1 MQISLA
7 TAIALYRHYE
17 RHLSA
22 SFMVGGF
29 AFDNWAFG
37 PLDHRATHIVF
48 ISYLCAVAT
57 AIALLHYFEG
67 QPEEKRPSQ
76 RTRHWIALATQFA
89 LGALLSGFCVFY
101 LRSAAIIASWPYLLV
116 LAGIFIGNEV
126 FREYLSEL
134 TISALLFF
142 FSLFSYSILLVPVLL
157 ASIGTLPFVLAG
169 FVAVLAF
176 AIFLR
181 LLSTINEA
189 RLAAARL
196 YIIGGALA
204 IFAAING
211 FYFAG
216 ILPPLPLALVDAGVY
231 HTAKKTGD
239 VYEVSGEAP
248 TWQQWF
254 TRAPIV
260 HLAPGEKLY
269 LYSAVY
275 APVRMATPIVHRWEW
290 YNPISQ
296 RWVGQGEVRF
306 TVRGGRDNGYRGYSI
321 KSLPKAGDW
330 RVDVAAG
337 DGRPMG
343 RVRFTVALVEAPVAL
358 QKETLN

>member
-1 MQISLA
+1 MHRHLV
-7 TAIALYRHYE
+7 TAIGFYRHYE

-22 SFMVGGF
+22 TFMVGGF

-37 PLDHRATHIVF
+37 PLDHRATHMVF
-48 ISYLCAVAT
+48 ISYLLMT
-57 AIALLHYFEG
+57 GGAIALLHYFEG
-67 QPEEKRPSQ
+67 QPEEKRPSA
-76 RTRHWIALATQFA
+76 RIRHFIALAAQFA

-101 LRSAAIIASWPYLLV
+101 LRSAAVIASWPYLLV

-134 TISALLFF
+134 AISSLLFF
-142 FSLFSYSILLVPVLL
+142 FALFSYAILLVPVLL
-157 ASIGTLPFVLAG
+157 ASIGTVPFLLAGVLAI
-169 FVAVLAF
+169 VVF
-176 AIFLR
+176 ALFLS
-181 LLSTINEA
+181 LLSSINEP

-196 YIIGGALA
+196 YIIAGALG

-231 HTAKKTGD
+231 HTAQKAGN
-239 VYEVSGEAP
+239 VYEVTTEPS

-254 TRAPIV
+254 TRSPIV

-269 LYSAVY
+269 LYSAVFV
-275 APVRMATPIVHRWEW
+275 PVRMATPIVHRWQW
-290 YNPISQ
+290 YNPVSK
-296 RWVGQGEVRF
+296 RWEGQGNVGF
-306 TVRGGRDNGYRGYSI
+306 TVRGGRDEGYRGYTI
-321 KSLPKAGDW
+321 KSRPKAGEW
-330 RVDVAAG
+330 RVDVATG

-343 RVRFTVALVEAPVAL
+343 RVRFTVAFVDAPVPL